1 LAVFGLSRSMSLS
14 LGALALVGLGVVI
27 VNTLEA
33 VVFQTRVPNELQGRV
48 FGAQSAITDSLQPIL
63 LAFTGAML
71 VVFSAP
77 MIFIGSGI
85 TAALAGLAALASGR
99 IRDL

>member
-1 LAVFGLSRSMSLS
+1 VA
-14 LGALALVGLGVVI
+14 I

-48 FGAQSAITDSLQPIL
+48 FGAQSAITDGLQPIS
-63 LAFTGAML
+63 LAFIGAML

-77 MIFIGSGI
+77 MILVGSGI
-85 TAALAGLAALASGR
+85 AAALADPAALASGR

>member
-1 LAVFGLSRSMSLS
+1 MA
-14 LGALALVGLGVVI
+14 I

-48 FGAQSAITDSLQPIL
+48 FGAQSAITDGLQPIS

-77 MIFIGSGI
+77 MILIGSGI
-85 TAALAGLAALASGR
+85 AAALAALAALASRR